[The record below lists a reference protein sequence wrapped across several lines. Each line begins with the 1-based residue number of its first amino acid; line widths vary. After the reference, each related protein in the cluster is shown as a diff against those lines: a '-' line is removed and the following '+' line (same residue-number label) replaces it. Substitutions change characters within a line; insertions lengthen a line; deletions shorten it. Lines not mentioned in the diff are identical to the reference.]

1 MFNLDSA
8 LGIEIVG
15 DSLVFAVVKRGRQG
29 YSVQGSMVLN
39 HYADMPESELYGRV
53 QHFVNMHSFN
63 RDNVILGIPREHIIL
78 RYITLPREVEEN
90 LEQVAQLQ
98 FRKYEPNEE
107 VESCLDYSVVERNET
122 TGRIKLRVSMVSKD
136 RIDTYINLL
145 GSWDLY
151 PYSIRVSSTGLAYAF
166 AVHKDGFPEKNPVL
180 IFKFDERLA
189 EATLLMEGQEFVS
202 ETFHLKPDQEAD
214 ADWLMIETTS
224 LISRMNFRIDRISRV
239 YMAGDYPESLFAEM
253 QSRLGDVAPFTEGF
267 NPVAINLKPADLQGR
282 ISAVGLALSGL
293 EKSGRKR
300 MNLIPADKRLIG
312 GTPSLAVTAVLA
324 FLVLVVGIGLITQ
337 GYFQERI
344 LLNEVETQIQRL
356 QQDVDGVFRLRED
369 LEVKQA
375 EVEMLRELMSD
386 RQAALLILKD
396 LSERV
401 PEDSY
406 FRTFKISGD
415 SVDIQGTGSR
425 AAGLVPIIADSPY
438 LEAVKTNWIRAD
450 SRDAGKERFSFTA
463 QIKGSGEAEE

>member
-1 MFNLDSA
+1 
-8 LGIEIVG
+8 
-15 DSLVFAVVKRGRQG
+15 
-29 YSVQGSMVLN
+29 MVLN

-90 LEQVAQLQ
+90 LDQVAQLQ

-107 VESCLDYSVVERNET
+107 VESCLDYSVVERIET
-122 TGRIKLRVSMVSKD
+122 TGRIKLRVSMISKE

-145 GSWDLY
+145 ASWDLY
-151 PYSIRVSSTGLAYAF
+151 PYSVRLSATGMVYAL
-166 AVHKDGFPEKNPVL
+166 AVHRDGFPGKDPAL
-180 IFKFDERLA
+180 IFKFDEKMV
-189 EATLLMEGQEFVS
+189 EATLVMEGQEFVS
-202 ETFHLKPDQEAD
+202 ETFHLKPGQVPD

-224 LISRMNFRIDRISRV
+224 LISRMNFRVNRLSRV
-239 YMAGDYPESLFAEM
+239 YLAGELPEGLFAELE
-253 QSRLGDVAPFTEGF
+253 SRLGDVVSFAEGL
-267 NPVAINLKPADLQGR
+267 NPLTINMKPADLHER

-300 MNLIPADKRLIG
+300 MNLIPPGRRLVG
-312 GTPSLAVTAVLA
+312 GTPSLAVTGVLA
-324 FLVLVVGIGLITQ
+324 FLMLVVGIGWVTQ

-344 LLNEVETQIQRL
+344 LLNEIGNQIQQLR
-356 QQDVDGVFRLRED
+356 QDVDGVFQLREE

-375 EVEMLRELMSD
+375 EVEMLRGMMSN
-386 RQAALLILKD
+386 RQSTLLILKD

-406 FRTFKISGD
+406 FRTFQISGD

-463 QIKGSGEAEE
+463 QIEGSGGEEE